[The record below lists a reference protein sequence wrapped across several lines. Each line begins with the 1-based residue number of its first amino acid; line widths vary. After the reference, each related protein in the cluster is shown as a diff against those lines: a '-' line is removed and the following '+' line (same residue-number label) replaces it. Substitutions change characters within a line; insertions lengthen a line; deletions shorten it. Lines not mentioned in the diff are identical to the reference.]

1 MIDSMEAVRGQRR
14 IVSASW
20 TYDVTDKV
28 GMLFFER
35 TVIKYKSCIKCICV
49 KATLLNQLK
58 ETKP

>member
-1 MIDSMEAVRGQRR
+1 MEAVRGQRR